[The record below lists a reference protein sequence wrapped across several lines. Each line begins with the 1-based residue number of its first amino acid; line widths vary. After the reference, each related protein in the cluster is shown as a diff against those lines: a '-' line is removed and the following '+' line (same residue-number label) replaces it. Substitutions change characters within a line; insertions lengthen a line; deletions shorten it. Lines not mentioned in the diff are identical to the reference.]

1 MRRILLIDQDRPL
14 AQTVGLACL
23 ERGIA
28 VGITENLCEG
38 IRSLLDGHVSV
49 VLVDSA
55 LLRLPPAD
63 QARLFDAVAPG
74 VPVAVLVSDTVS
86 PPEGVRYQ
94 VLGLHVLSKSL
105 SVEDL
110 LEKVETLTLAA
121 SIRRDGAS

>member
-23 ERGIA
+23 ERGMA
-28 VGITENLCEG
+28 VGIAENLCEG
-38 IRSLLDGHVSV
+38 IRSLLAAPVSA

-55 LLRLPPAD
+55 LLRLAPAD
-63 QARLFDAVAPG
+63 QARLFDAVAPS

-86 PPEGVRYQ
+86 PPERVQYQ
-94 VLGLHVLSKSL
+94 VLGVHVLSKSL

-110 LEKVETLTLAA
+110 VEKVETLAA
-121 SIRRDGAS
+121 STRRDGAS